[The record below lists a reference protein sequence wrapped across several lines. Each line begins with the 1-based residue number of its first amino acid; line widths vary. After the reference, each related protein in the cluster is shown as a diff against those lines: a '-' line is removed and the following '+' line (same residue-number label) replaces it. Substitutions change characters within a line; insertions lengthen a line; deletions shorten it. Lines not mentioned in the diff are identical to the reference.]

1 MGSRIQIIVTDSWSA
16 GMEFSPHDSVL
27 SATTTTWTSNNPT
40 SPQLWTVA
48 PDQSHLQ
55 SKLVTLAPR
64 WESAPVP
71 GDTFLTHMIV
81 TSMSTV
87 REMAL
92 QANSTALTLPLPV
105 STTLRKFS
113 VTFLTE

>member
-1 MGSRIQIIVTDSWSA
+1 MGDSWSA
-16 GMEFSPHDSVL
+16 GMEFSPHNSVL
-27 SATTTTWTSNNPT
+27 SATTTTWTSNNAT

-48 PDQSHLQ
+48 DQSHLQ

-64 WESAPVP
+64 WESAPVL
-71 GDTFLTHMIV
+71 GDTSLTPMIV

-92 QANSTALTLPLPV
+92 QANSTALTLLLPV
-105 STTLRKFS
+105 STTLTKFS

>member
-1 MGSRIQIIVTDSWSA
+1 MST
-16 GMEFSPHDSVL
+16 
-27 SATTTTWTSNNPT
+27 
-40 SPQLWTVA
+40 TVA

-71 GDTFLTHMIV
+71 GDTSQTHMIV

-92 QANSTALTLPLPV
+92 QANSTAPTLLLPA

>member
-1 MGSRIQIIVTDSWSA
+1 MGSQIQIIVTDSWSV
-16 GMEFSPHDSVL
+16 GMEFSPHNSVL
-27 SATTTTWTSNNPT
+27 SATTTTWTSNNAT

-71 GDTFLTHMIV
+71 GDTSLTPMIV

-92 QANSTALTLPLPV
+92 QANSTALTLLLPA

>member
-1 MGSRIQIIVTDSWSA
+1 MNLDLN
-16 GMEFSPHDSVL
+16 FC
-27 SATTTTWTSNNPT
+27 

-48 PDQSHLQ
+48 PDQSRLP

-71 GDTFLTHMIV
+71 GDTSLTPMIV

-87 REMAL
+87 R
-92 QANSTALTLPLPV
+92 
-105 STTLRKFS
+105 
-113 VTFLTE
+113 